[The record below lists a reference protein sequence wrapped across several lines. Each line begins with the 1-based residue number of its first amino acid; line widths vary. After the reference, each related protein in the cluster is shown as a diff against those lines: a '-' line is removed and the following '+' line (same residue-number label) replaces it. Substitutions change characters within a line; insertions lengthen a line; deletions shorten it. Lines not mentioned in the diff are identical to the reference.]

1 MTFGDKLFLLR
12 KKRGLSQ
19 EGLAEK
25 IGVSRQAI
33 SRWEQGLAMP
43 DTTNLIEISMLFEV
57 STDYLLFDE
66 YSDDSDIPSVQRE
79 RKKGQMNAAKSCLIA
94 CILWFLA
101 GSCYL
106 IAAMISN
113 NLIFAPI
120 ALLNYFVCFLNY
132 RTYKRKK
139 DDI

>member
-79 RKKGQMNAAKSCLIA
+79 RKKGQMNAAKSSLIA
-94 CILWFLA
+94 CILWCLA

-113 NLIFAPI
+113 NLIFTPI